1 MSLIKSPANGVV
13 IKRKISDGLKE
24 IVSLKENILLETTE
38 KIQSIEVKIEEKFIH
53 FHITQ
58 IIFVRLFKDIRE

>member
-24 IVSLKENILLETTE
+24 IVSLKE
-38 KIQSIEVKIEEKFIH
+38 KI
-53 FHITQ
+53 
-58 IIFVRLFKDIRE
+58 

>member
-24 IVSLKENILLETTE
+24 IVSLKENILLETTA
-38 KIQSIEVKIEEKFIH
+38 KIQSIEVKREKN
-53 FHITQ
+53 
-58 IIFVRLFKDIRE
+58 LFKVIMMAIQKALLM

>member
-38 KIQSIEVKIEEKFIH
+38 KF
-53 FHITQ
+53 
-58 IIFVRLFKDIRE
+58 RALR

>member
-24 IVSLKENILLETTE
+24 IVSLKEKILLETTA
-38 KIQSIEVKIEEKFIH
+38 KIQS
-53 FHITQ
+53 T
-58 IIFVRLFKDIRE
+58 VRERRKEPRRGE